1 MGCFILYPIYER
13 MYRFLQEDLVMHD
26 CYVSFASAADVKEF
40 VEIAMKQYFPV
51 HAEQDGLKTDAKSIM
66 SLFSM
71 GLNRPIHVVVGETDA
86 DTTNF
91 LSQMAPFL
99 VG

>member
-1 MGCFILYPIYER
+1 MRE
-13 MYRFLQEDLVMHD
+13 

-51 HAEQDGLKTDAKSIM
+51 HAEQEGLKTDAKSIM

-71 GLNRPIHVVVGETDA
+71 GFNRPIHVMVDETDA
-86 DTTNF
+86 DTSSF
-91 LSQMAPFL
+91 FSQVSPFL
-99 VG
+99 VR